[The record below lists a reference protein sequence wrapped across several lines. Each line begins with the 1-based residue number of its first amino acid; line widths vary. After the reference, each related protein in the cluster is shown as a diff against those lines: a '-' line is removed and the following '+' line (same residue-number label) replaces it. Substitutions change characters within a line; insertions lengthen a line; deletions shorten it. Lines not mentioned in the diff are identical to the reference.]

1 MTTYCEDLSIALE
14 DEMFEAYRQDFF
26 RCMDEVEYLAEGY
39 ARGFI
44 AMEDVTIDNDKNK
57 TGTFQSVLDFIKR
70 VIAKFM
76 DACKRIV
83 QSDSKWFDAN
93 VHQFDKI
100 PDSVYGSMKITC
112 VPYWKMSKYT
122 LPNLTMGSNDSKLG
136 SDGYKTA
143 EDLGKKM
150 YPELVKLTVSGKV
163 AEGAKIYFR
172 GGSNNVVEMS
182 GNNVKATVTNMINY
196 CRDYAGVC
204 DGIRQQVERV
214 EKDIEK
220 AEADAE
226 KVANSNASD
235 YKTDN
240 SAKTTTKEN
249 YILCEN
255 AVLENSTI
263 AYVPFI
269 NTGSIVTEADQPNKT
284 DKPTDTK
291 PADTNG
297 TVSVAGDNKD
307 AGQNN
312 GEQKNVTPS
321 KAQLDA
327 KDKKY
332 SNASAVKSY
341 YQVQLQVATAMM
353 TIAEERHNAYM
364 RTLRDVLSAGL
375 NTSNNAE
382 NKKA

>member
-1 MTTYCEDLSIALE
+1 
-14 DEMFEAYRQDFF
+14 
-26 RCMDEVEYLAEGY
+26 
-39 ARGFI
+39 
-44 AMEDVTIDNDKNK
+44 
-57 TGTFQSVLDFIKR
+57 
-70 VIAKFM
+70 
-76 DACKRIV
+76 
-83 QSDSKWFDAN
+83 
-93 VHQFDKI
+93 
-100 PDSVYGSMKITC
+100 
-112 VPYWKMSKYT
+112 
-122 LPNLTMGSNDSKLG
+122 
-136 SDGYKTA
+136 
-143 EDLGKKM
+143 M

-269 NTGSIVTEADQPNKT
+269 NTGSIVTEAEQPNKT